1 MDAFATT
8 EARARWGRT
17 AIAAYF
23 VVGAT
28 LDVATHPASWDAVLA
43 GVGGQMDW
51 LAVLRASFLFV
62 SSALFVLG
70 RGSGVIARLWIA
82 YAVIHAS
89 ATHGFWNGGATALV
103 ENASPFLADLAVAAS
118 LLLYLS
124 LTERRAEPPARP
136 QFAAKQ

>member
-1 MDAFATT
+1 MDALAATD
-8 EARARWGRT
+8 ARARWGRT

-28 LDVATHPASWDAVLA
+28 LDVATHPASWDAVIA
-43 GVGGQMDW
+43 GAASPLDW
-51 LAVLRASFLFV
+51 LAVVRASFLYL

-70 RGSGVIARLWIA
+70 PWAGVIARTWIA
-82 YAVIHAS
+82 YALVHA
-89 ATHGFWNGGATALV
+89 ATTTFWIGGPVAV
-103 ENASPFLADLAVAAS
+103 VDNAAPFLADLAVAAS

-124 LTERRAEPPARP
+124 LTERGSA